1 MSETIFRAHTNRRI
15 VILKQLR
22 DFKIAISYCEAF
34 LSLFLMLISKGK
46 QITVVEG
53 LRSCRCMARLL

>member
-15 VILKQLR
+15 AILKH